1 MRVLVTGATGFIG
14 RHMCPALLA
23 AGHDVSVAVRRKD
36 FPDMPEAAAFH
47 VVPDIGPKTDW
58 TEALA
63 GAEAVV
69 HLAARAHVTE
79 EPAADSAA
87 EFHRVNAEG
96 TASLAAA
103 AAAAGVRRFLYLSSS
118 RAAGERTGDRPFS
131 ESDPPKPKDAYGT
144 SKWDGEKAL
153 LDIASQ
159 SGLEAVI
166 LRPPLVYGPGVKGNF
181 LRLLKLCRLG
191 PPLPFAAVNNRRSF
205 IYVGNLAD
213 AAVHCLGAEEA
224 AGETYFVRD
233 GEDMSTPDLIRR
245 LALAA
250 NSFWYPQKYLK
261 TAQYFSTIE
270 NRPWADVDPAE
281 VLGARYSSLSG
292 WNRNVN
298 APLMLTNFISRSR
311 PRQRSQVSCG
321 L

>member
-14 RHMCPALLA
+14 RHMCPALRA

-47 VVPDIGPKTDW
+47 VVPDIGPETDW
-58 TEALA
+58 TEAVT

-69 HLAARAHVTE
+69 HLAARAHVTKE
-79 EPAADSAA
+79 TAADPGA

-103 AAAAGVRRFLYLSSS
+103 AASAGVRRVVFISSS
-118 RAAGERTGDRPFS
+118 KVAGERTGDRPFN
-131 ESDPPKPKDAYGT
+131 ESDPPQPGDAYGI

-181 LRLLKLCRLG
+181 LSLLKLCRLA

-213 AAVHCLGAEEA
+213 AAVRCLGAEEA

-245 LALAA
+245 LALAMG
-250 NSFWYPQKYLK
+250 
-261 TAQYFSTIE
+261 
-270 NRPWADVDPAE
+270 RPARLFPVPAG
-281 VLGARYSSLSG
+281 VLGLAGLVTGKSAVMARVVGNLQVDDQKIRRQLGWTPPSDVVKGLHETAAWFGSG
-292 WNRNVN
+292 KT
-298 APLMLTNFISRSR
+298 P
-311 PRQRSQVSCG
+311 
-321 L
+321 

>member
-14 RHMCPALLA
+14 RHMCPALRA
-23 AGHDVSVAVRRKD
+23 AGHEVSVAVRRKD
-36 FPDMPEAAAFH
+36 FPAMPEAAAFH

-58 TEALA
+58 TEALT

-79 EPAADSAA
+79 ETAADPVA
-87 EFHRVNAEG
+87 EYHRVNAEG

-103 AAAAGVRRFLYLSSS
+103 AAAAGVRRVVFLSSS
-118 RAAGERTGDRPFS
+118 KAAGERTEDRPFS
-131 ESDPPKPKDAYGT
+131 ESDPPKPEDAYGI

-181 LRLLKLCRLG
+181 LSLLKLCRLA
-191 PPLPFAAVNNRRSF
+191 PPLPFSAVNNRRSF
-205 IYVGNLAD
+205 IYVGNLAN

-245 LALAA
+245 LAQAMGRPARLFPVPAGALRLAA
-250 NSFWYPQKYLK
+250 LVTGKSAVMARVVANLQVDDGKIRRQLGWTPPSDVVKGLNE
-261 TAQYFSTIE
+261 TAAWF
-270 NRPWADVDPAE
+270 A
-281 VLGARYSSLSG
+281 SG
-292 WNRNVN
+292 KM
-298 APLMLTNFISRSR
+298 P
-311 PRQRSQVSCG
+311 
-321 L
+321 

>member
-14 RHMCPALLA
+14 RHMCPALRA

-47 VVPDIGPKTDW
+47 VVPDIGPETDW
-58 TEALA
+58 TEALT

-79 EPAADSAA
+79 ETAADPVA
-87 EFHRVNAEG
+87 EYHRVNAEG

-103 AAAAGVRRFLYLSSS
+103 AAAAGVRRVVFISSS
-118 RAAGERTGDRPFS
+118 KAAGERTEDRPFS
-131 ESDPPKPKDAYGT
+131 ESDPPKPEDAYGI

-153 LDIASQ
+153 LDIASK

-181 LRLLKLCRLG
+181 LSLLKLCRLA
-191 PPLPFAAVNNRRSF
+191 PPLPFSAVNNRRSF
-205 IYVGNLAD
+205 IYVGNLAN

-245 LALAA
+245 LAQAMGRPARLFPVPSGALRLAGLVTGKSTVMA
-250 NSFWYPQKYLK
+250 RVVGNLQVDDGKIRRQLGWTPPSDVVKGLNE
-261 TAQYFSTIE
+261 TAAWF
-270 NRPWADVDPAE
+270 A
-281 VLGARYSSLSG
+281 SG
-292 WNRNVN
+292 KM
-298 APLMLTNFISRSR
+298 P
-311 PRQRSQVSCG
+311 
-321 L
+321 